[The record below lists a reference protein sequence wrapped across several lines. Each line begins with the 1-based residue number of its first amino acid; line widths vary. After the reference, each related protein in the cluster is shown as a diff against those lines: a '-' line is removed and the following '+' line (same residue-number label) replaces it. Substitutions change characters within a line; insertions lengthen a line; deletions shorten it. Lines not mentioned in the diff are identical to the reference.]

1 MRTFLK
7 IAKSILI
14 AAQVLVLGGWI
25 WIYLESRPV
34 PGSGSGTV
42 LFEVE
47 KGKGVRAIVEA
58 LFAAKILPKRTP
70 FVLGYDLFY
79 APQSI
84 KAGEYQLS
92 LTGWAGDVLDILI
105 KGRIYLH
112 SVTIPEGLTARE
124 IFAVF
129 TAAGCGGSEEFEA
142 AFGVTDEIALWDP
155 QASDVEGYLFPET
168 YHLPKGI
175 SAKDIL
181 QTMTGQFKEVFGENG
196 RRRAAELRL
205 TVREVVI
212 LASLIEKETARPDEK
227 RLVSAVFHNRL
238 KLGMKLDCDPT
249 IIYAFKLKGPF
260 EGRLRTRDLK
270 YDSPYN
276 TYLHPGFPP
285 GPIANPGRGSL
296 EAALQPAEAEYLYFV
311 SRNDGSH
318 QFSRTLTEHRL
329 AVKKYQN

>member
-7 IAKSILI
+7 IAKSSLI

-25 WIYLESRPV
+25 WFYLESRPV
-34 PGSGSGTV
+34 PGAGSGTV

-47 KGKGVRAIVEA
+47 KGKRVRTIAEA
-58 LFAAKILPKRTP
+58 LTAAKILPKRTP
-70 FVLGYDLFY
+70 FILGYSLFY
-79 APQSI
+79 SPRSI
-84 KAGEYQLS
+84 KAGEYQLPS
-92 LTGWAGDVLDILI
+92 TGPAGAVLDILI

-112 SVTIPEGLTARE
+112 SVTVPEGLTGRE
-124 IFAVF
+124 IFAIF
-129 TAAGCGGSEEFEA
+129 AAAGFGGSAESEA
-142 AFGVTDEIALWDP
+142 AFGVTDDIALWDP
-155 QASDVEGYLFPET
+155 QAANLEGYLYPET

-181 QTMTGQFKEVFGENG
+181 QAMTGQFKEVFGESG

-249 IIYAFKLKGPF
+249 IIYALKLKGPF

-276 TYLHPGFPP
+276 TYLHPGLPP
-285 GPIANPGRGSL
+285 GPIANPGRESL
-296 EAALQPAEAEYLYFV
+296 EAALHPAETDYFYFV
-311 SRNDGSH
+311 ARNDGSH
-318 QFSRTLTEHRL
+318 QFSRTLAEHRL
-329 AVKKYQN
+329 AVKKYRN

>member
-92 LTGWAGDVLDILI
+92 LTGRAGDVLDILI

-112 SVTIPEGLTARE
+112 PVTVPEGLTGRE
-124 IFAVF
+124 IFAIF

-196 RRRAAELRL
+196 RRRAAELRM

-249 IIYAFKLKGPF
+249 IIYALKLKGPF

-276 TYLHPGFPP
+276 TYLHPGLPP

-318 QFSRTLTEHRL
+318 QFSRTFAEHRL